1 MSKRE
6 IAAKISVFV
15 FKFSQLEDDGEPVTI
30 DGKTKAQ
37 VIAAARHLKEVSE
50 KRAKAGKAAA
60 GKSGRKPDANPS
72 QAAIYKRNSRA
83 KRGE

>member
-37 VIAAARHLKEVSE
+37 VIAAARHLKE